1 MTSSGFDINK
11 KSLNIS
17 DLSGTANPLGMP
29 ASVRRALADNRRVL
43 QSQGDPACSALR
55 RSLSVFECVPE
66 SRIACGNGGDDMIFR
81 MTDACKPKKAVIFTP
96 CNGVYRS
103 ALEECGCE
111 IMEIA
116 LNPDKDFAL
125 TSDAA
130 DFIYPGTDMVIMSN
144 PCDPTGGVVSL
155 YTLISIAKKC
165 EKTNTIMVC
174 DERFMPFVYRSER
187 YSAKSIL
194 KSNIVIIKSFDEI
207 FATAGLPMGYAVF
220 GDEGLAEKVRESGKR
235 AVVSG
240 AAQAAGIAAAKDDEF
255 VRLSRKFISLE
266 RRGLAVKLTRL
277 GLPVLPSK
285 ANFLMFRCELPLG
298 EMLRK
303 RGIVIKKCGSE
314 MGLSDD
320 YFRAAVGTIDDNK
333 RLVSA
338 IERIF
343 TKKV

>member
-29 ASVRRALADNRRVL
+29 ASVRHALADNRRVL
-43 QSQGDPACSALR
+43 QSQGDPACCALR

-66 SRIACGNGGDDMIFR
+66 NRIACGNGGDDMLFR
-81 MTDACKPKKAVIFTP
+81 LTDACKPKKAVIYTP
-96 CNGVYRS
+96 CSGVYRA

-116 LNPDKDFAL
+116 LNPDRDFGL

-130 DFIYPGTDMVIMSN
+130 DFIYPGTDMVIIGN

-155 YTLISIAKKC
+155 YTLLAIAKKC
-165 EKTNTIMVC
+165 EKTDTIMVC
-174 DERFMPFVYRSER
+174 DERFMQFVYRSER
-187 YSAKSIL
+187 YSANSIL
-194 KSNIVIIKSFDEI
+194 NSNIVIIKSFDEI

-220 GDEGLAEKVRESGKR
+220 GDESLAEKVRESGKR
-235 AVVSG
+235 AIVSG
-240 AAQAAGIAAAKDDEF
+240 AAQAAGIAAARDDEF
-255 VRLSRKFISLE
+255 VRLSRRFISLE
-266 RRGLAVKLTRL
+266 RKKLAVQLTRL

-285 ANFLMFRCELPLG
+285 ANFLMFRCELPLD

-303 RGIVIKKCGSE
+303 RGIVIKKCGRE
-314 MGLSDD
+314 LGLSDD
-320 YFRAAVGTIDDNK
+320 YFRVAVGTIDENK
-333 RLVSA
+333 QLVSA

-343 TKKV
+343 TKKI

>member
-1 MTSSGFDINK
+1 MASSVFDINK

-17 DLSGTANPLGMP
+17 DLSGTVNPLGMP
-29 ASVRRALADNRRVL
+29 ASVRRALADNRRIL
-43 QSQGDPACSALR
+43 QSQGDPECCALR
-55 RSLSVFECVPE
+55 RSLSVYECVPE
-66 SRIACGNGGDDMIFR
+66 DRIACGNGGDDMIFR
-81 MTDACKPKKAVIFTP
+81 LTEACKPKKAVIYTP
-96 CNGVYRS
+96 CSGVYRA

-130 DFIYPGTDMVIMSN
+130 DFIYPGTDMVFIGN

-155 YTLISIAKKC
+155 YTLLAIAKKC
-165 EKTNTIMVC
+165 EKTDTIMVC
-174 DERFMPFVYRSER
+174 DERFMQFVYRNER

-194 KSNIVIIKSFDEI
+194 NSNIVIIKSFDEI

-220 GDEGLAEKVRESGKR
+220 GDKSLAENVRKSGKR
-235 AVVSG
+235 AAVSG
-240 AAQAAGIAAAKDDEF
+240 AAQAVGIAAAKDDEF
-255 VRLSRKFISLE
+255 VRLSRRFVYLE
-266 RRGLAVKLTRL
+266 RKSLAFQLTKL

-285 ANFLMFRCELPLG
+285 VNFLMFRCELPLD

-303 RGIVIKKCGSE
+303 RGIVIKKCGGDF
-314 MGLSDD
+314 GLSDD

-333 RLVSA
+333 RLVSV
-338 IERIF
+338 IEQIF
-343 TKKV
+343 TKKI